1 MKRLSKLA
9 VPFVVAIGAFAACT
23 DKQENERP
31 LAPTAPAAAITA
43 AEQPAAADTAAD
55 TASVSSVCRSVL
67 RERAELRSRMAVAHE
82 SSELQSQSTALD
94 AMVDDSCH

>member
-1 MKRLSKLA
+1 MRRLALLA
-9 VPFVVAIGAFAACT
+9 VPLALGGLFACT
-23 DKQENERP
+23 DKQEKDRP

-67 RERAELRSRMAVAHE
+67 RERAELRSRIAVAHK
-82 SSELQSQSTALD
+82 SAELDGQAVALD
-94 AMVDDSCH
+94 AMVEDSCH